1 MGEAMI
7 RSMGGRYDNTVAF
20 VAGPPI
26 MVDRVLHH
34 LTREAKMPRSLVRYD
49 KFA

>member
-1 MGEAMI
+1 
-7 RSMGGRYDNTVAF
+7 
-20 VAGPPI
+20 
-26 MVDRVLHH
+26 VDRVLHH